1 MNEITKMRKLNLL
14 LCFLTITF
22 LSSCLKDDDGDV
34 QKIVEMTVY
43 PETGFGGY
51 LFSTDVYGEFLLF
64 SESDNQDKRLL
75 TNGGS
80 VYDYL
85 DYEKGFEYKIKVRKT
100 FLKNPPQDGSS
111 IEFEYIETISKNKI
125 ITQNSEQQIEME
137 VGPTKVGFISLSQNE
152 IQQAL
157 FVKENEENNMKPLL
171 AIEGFNYEEGYRYKL
186 NVKKIIQADPYSVKY
201 VLVNIISQEQ
211 I

>member
-1 MNEITKMRKLNLL
+1 M
-14 LCFLTITF
+14 
-22 LSSCLKDDDGDV
+22 
-34 QKIVEMTVY
+34 
-43 PETGFGGY
+43 
-51 LFSTDVYGEFLLF
+51 
-64 SESDNQDKRLL
+64 
-75 TNGGS
+75 
-80 VYDYL
+80 

-137 VGPTKVGFISLSQNE
+137 VGPTKVGFISLSQHE

-201 VLVNIISQEQ
+201 FLVNIISQEQ

>member
-1 MNEITKMRKLNLL
+1 MGKLNLL

-22 LSSCLKDDDGDV
+22 LSSCTKDDDGDV

-64 SESDNQDKRLL
+64 SESDNPEKRIL
-75 TNGGS
+75 TNGS
-80 VYDYL
+80 NFSDNFN
-85 DYEKGFEYKIKVRKT
+85 YEKGYEYKLEARKT

-111 IEFEYIETISKNKI
+111 IVFEYIKTISKKKV

-152 IQQAL
+152 IKQAL
-157 FVKENEENNMKPLL
+157 FVKENGENNMKPLL
-171 AIEGFNYEEGYRYKL
+171 IIEGFNHEEGYQYKL

-201 VLVNIISQEQ
+201 VLVNIISQKQ